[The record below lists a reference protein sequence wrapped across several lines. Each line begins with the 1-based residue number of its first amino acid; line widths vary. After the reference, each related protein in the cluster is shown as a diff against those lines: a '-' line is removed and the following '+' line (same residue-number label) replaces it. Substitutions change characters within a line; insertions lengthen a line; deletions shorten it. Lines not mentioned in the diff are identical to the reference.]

1 MAVVIAPGLTGK
13 QVAAEAPAMYDVLIY
28 SANAAGVAAA
38 VTSSGFNKHRVL
50 VVEPLEMIGGMA
62 AAGGVAL
69 MNQGGCG
76 LTGLSKNWSML
87 CGEYYYGFPT
97 MMTPERAPFP
107 SMNVSEMAFW
117 KLLRSRDSIDVKTGC
132 HATTVTRATGGAP
145 GCLGQVDFLCDNRT
159 RPMSVQASF
168 LIDASYDGDLLVLAG
183 GIDYTSGREPR
194 SKYNESLAGVN
205 TAFHNLESFVSQ
217 NLSSINPFFPNGTV
231 IPGVDPNPISQEGSG
246 DDKLMAFQYFA
257 CLSNTPG
264 NMVPFYPP
272 PGYNPDDFT
281 LLLRQS
287 LGLVANG
294 KYPDG
299 PPLDYF
305 GAVQCYDEVVEKV
318 TGHRDCLYCCGTGPV
333 DADQPNLNAGWASAN
348 YSRKREIEQAHRYY
362 IQGSLY
368 FMANDPRMPNGTRKS
383 SQGYGYCKDEYAK
396 HSNFPPQMYVR
407 VSNRLQGESLL
418 TQNNIVNPQVKP
430 DAVAMGCWTFD
441 QHTMSRN
448 LVTDQ
453 TGQKTLRN
461 EGFMRAALGSD
472 GLSCDHPKADCSE
485 GASWYDVPYGT
496 MVPKRG
502 QASNLLVPVVISAT
516 SIAYAS
522 TRIENMFMDLGSAAG
537 VAVAQ
542 LLDDGAS
549 PNPGSCP
556 SKGVQDADID
566 RIQEVLQSAYG
577 QQIHGKQLPPTPPAP
592 PTPPTYTVVGAGGA
606 DWDGVYHRSNSSSA
620 DGRPVYVL
628 ATDPKRAIY
637 SYDKFWRIA
646 IMDKEIYYVAG
657 RQTPS
662 SNPDPP
668 LTGWVV
674 ANGTSPAP
682 HLTQP

>member
-1 MAVVIAPGLTGK
+1 
-13 QVAAEAPAMYDVLIY
+13 
-28 SANAAGVAAA
+28 
-38 VTSSGFNKHRVL
+38 
-50 VVEPLEMIGGMA
+50 
-62 AAGGVAL
+62 
-69 MNQGGCG
+69 
-76 LTGLSKNWSML
+76 
-87 CGEYYYGFPT
+87 
-97 MMTPERAPFP
+97 
-107 SMNVSEMAFW
+107 
-117 KLLRSRDSIDVKTGC
+117 
-132 HATTVTRATGGAP
+132 
-145 GCLGQVDFLCDNRT
+145 
-159 RPMSVQASF
+159 
-168 LIDASYDGDLLVLAG
+168 
-183 GIDYTSGREPR
+183 
-194 SKYNESLAGVN
+194 
-205 TAFHNLESFVSQ
+205 
-217 NLSSINPFFPNGTV
+217 
-231 IPGVDPNPISQEGSG
+231 
-246 DDKLMAFQYFA
+246 
-257 CLSNTPG
+257 
-264 NMVPFYPP
+264 
-272 PGYNPDDFT
+272 
-281 LLLRQS
+281 
-287 LGLVANG
+287 
-294 KYPDG
+294 
-299 PPLDYF
+299 
-305 GAVQCYDEVVEKV
+305 
-318 TGHRDCLYCCGTGPV
+318 
-333 DADQPNLNAGWASAN
+333 
-348 YSRKREIEQAHRYY
+348 
-362 IQGSLY
+362 
-368 FMANDPRMPNGTRKS
+368 
-383 SQGYGYCKDEYAK
+383 
-396 HSNFPPQMYVR
+396 
-407 VSNRLQGESLL
+407 
-418 TQNNIVNPQVKP
+418 
-430 DAVAMGCWTFD
+430 MGCWTFD